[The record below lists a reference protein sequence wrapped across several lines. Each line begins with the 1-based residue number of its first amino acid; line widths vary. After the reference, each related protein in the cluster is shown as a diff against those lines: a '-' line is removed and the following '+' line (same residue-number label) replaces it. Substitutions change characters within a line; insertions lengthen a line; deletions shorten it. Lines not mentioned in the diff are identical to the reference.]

1 MKNSKDKAIIIV
13 ICFFTALISWFYV
26 VTEMNPETTKDV
38 ANVEIEVR
46 NEADLNDSGLVV
58 ANIDT
63 SSIEVRV
70 RGLRNEVINIEN
82 TDINA
87 FVDVVG
93 YNEGSN
99 KVPVE
104 INVPENVEIVDYN
117 PKQLLC
123 EFEAV
128 INKSIDLEIDINGNE
143 ASGYYA
149 LSPDSSVNTVVVKG
163 PRSVLNSIEKA
174 IVYLDISGESK
185 TLNKKIPINVYNDK
199 GIELNLE
206 INPSIAEVTLPIYP
220 IKEVEIDIPI
230 TGEVMEGYEVKSIT
244 LEPKT
249 IRIAGREDILN
260 QVEKV
265 RCETINIEGADDNIY
280 SPAKFIDGNYYIIEN
295 VNPRIEIEIEKII
308 TKDLIYDLDDIQI
321 TNIPEDLSL
330 DNIEISKEILSVT
343 IEGINSVINQVSKED
358 IKLIVN
364 MTEGIEGNNNVII
377 DLETDEEINS
387 YEINPA
393 EATVYL
399 VVEENTDNN
408 FDQEEVN
415 EEESENQ

>member
-13 ICFFTALISWFYV
+13 ICLFAALISWFYV

-38 ANVEIEVR
+38 ADVEIEVR
-46 NEADLNDSGLVV
+46 NETALNDSGLVV
-58 ANIDT
+58 ANIDKG
-63 SSIEVRV
+63 SIEVRV

-93 YNEGSN
+93 YNEGIN

-104 INVPENVEIVDYN
+104 INVPENLEIVDYN

-174 IVYLDISGESK
+174 IVYLDISGESE
-185 TLNKKIPINVYNDK
+185 TINKKIPINVYNDK

-206 INPSIAEVTLPIYP
+206 INPSIAEVTIPIYP
-220 IKEVEIDIPI
+220 IKEVEVDIPI
-230 TGEVMEGYEVKSIT
+230 TGQVMEGYEVKSVT

-249 IRIAGREDILN
+249 ILIAGREDILN

-265 RCETINIEGADDNIY
+265 RCEAINIEGAEDNIY
-280 SPAKFIDGNYYIIEN
+280 SPAKFIDGNYYIIES
-295 VNPRIEIEIEKII
+295 VNPRIEIEIEKVI
-308 TKDLIYDLDDIQI
+308 TKDLIYNLDDIQI

-330 DNIEISKEILSVT
+330 NNIEISKEILSVT
-343 IEGINSVINQVSKED
+343 IEGISSVINQISKDD

-364 MTEGIEGNNNVII
+364 MTEGIEGNNDVFI

-387 YEINPA
+387 YEINPS
-393 EATVYL
+393 EAIVSL
-399 VVEENTDNN
+399 IIEENTDDN
-408 FDQEEVN
+408 FEEVN

>member
-13 ICFFTALISWFYV
+13 ICLFAALISWFYV
-26 VTEMNPETTKDV
+26 VTEMNPETTKDL
-38 ANVEIEVR
+38 ADVEIEVR
-46 NEADLNDSGLVV
+46 NETALNDSGLVV

-63 SSIEVRV
+63 RSIEVRV

-93 YNEGSN
+93 YNEGIN

-104 INVPENVEIVDYN
+104 INVPENLEIVDYN

-174 IVYLDISGESK
+174 IVYLDISGESE
-185 TLNKKIPINVYNDK
+185 TINKKIPINVYNDK

-206 INPSIAEVTLPIYP
+206 INPSIAEVTIPIYP
-220 IKEVEIDIPI
+220 IKEVEVDIPI
-230 TGEVMEGYEVKSIT
+230 TGQVMEGYEVKSVT

-249 IRIAGREDILN
+249 ILIAGREDILN

-265 RCETINIEGADDNIY
+265 RCEAINIEGAEDNIY
-280 SPAKFIDGNYYIIEN
+280 SPAKFIDGNYYIIES
-295 VNPRIEIEIEKII
+295 VNPRIEIEIEKVI
-308 TKDLIYDLDDIQI
+308 TKDLIYNIDDIQI

-330 DNIEISKEILSVT
+330 NNIEISKEILSVT
-343 IEGINSVINQVSKED
+343 IEGISSVINQISKDD

-364 MTEGIEGNNNVII
+364 MTEGIEGNNDVFI

-387 YEINPA
+387 YEINPS
-393 EATVYL
+393 EAIVSL
-399 VVEENTDNN
+399 IIEENTDDN
-408 FDQEEVN
+408 FEEVN
-415 EEESENQ
+415 EEELEN

>member
-13 ICFFTALISWFYV
+13 ICLFAALISWFYV

-38 ANVEIEVR
+38 ADVEIEVR
-46 NEADLNDSGLVV
+46 NETALNDSGLVV

-63 SSIEVRV
+63 RSIEVRV

-93 YNEGSN
+93 YNEGIN

-104 INVPENVEIVDYN
+104 INVPENLEIVDYN

-174 IVYLDISGESK
+174 IVYLDISGESE
-185 TLNKKIPINVYNDK
+185 TINKKIPINVYNDK

-206 INPSIAEVTLPIYP
+206 INPSIAEVTIPIYP
-220 IKEVEIDIPI
+220 IKEVEVDIPI
-230 TGEVMEGYEVKSIT
+230 TGQVMEGYEVKSVT

-249 IRIAGREDILN
+249 ILIAGREDIIN

-265 RCETINIEGADDNIY
+265 RCEAINIEGAEDNIY
-280 SPAKFIDGNYYIIEN
+280 SPAKFIDGNYYIIES
-295 VNPRIEIEIEKII
+295 VNPRIEIEIEKVI
-308 TKDLIYDLDDIQI
+308 TKDLIYNIDDIQI

-330 DNIEISKEILSVT
+330 NNIEISKEILSVT
-343 IEGINSVINQVSKED
+343 IEGISSVINQISKED

-364 MTEGIEGNNNVII
+364 MTEGIEGNNDVVI

-387 YEINPA
+387 YEINPS
-393 EATVYL
+393 EAIVSL
-399 VVEENTDNN
+399 IIEENTDDN
-408 FDQEEVN
+408 FEEVN
-415 EEESENQ
+415 EEELEN

>member
-13 ICFFTALISWFYV
+13 ICLFAALISWFYV

-38 ANVEIEVR
+38 ADVEIEVR
-46 NEADLNDSGLVV
+46 NETALNDSGLVV
-58 ANIDT
+58 ANIDKG
-63 SSIEVRV
+63 SIEVRV

-93 YNEGSN
+93 YNEGIN

-104 INVPENVEIVDYN
+104 INVPENLEIVDYN

-174 IVYLDISGESK
+174 IVYLDISGESE
-185 TLNKKIPINVYNDK
+185 TINKKIPINVYNDK

-206 INPSIAEVTLPIYP
+206 INPSIAEVTIPIYP
-220 IKEVEIDIPI
+220 IKEVEVDIPI
-230 TGEVMEGYEVKSIT
+230 TGQVMEGYEVKSVT

-249 IRIAGREDILN
+249 ILIAGREDILN

-265 RCETINIEGADDNIY
+265 RCEAINIEGAEDNIY
-280 SPAKFIDGNYYIIEN
+280 SPAKFIDGNYYIIES
-295 VNPRIEIEIEKII
+295 VNPRIEIEIEKVI
-308 TKDLIYDLDDIQI
+308 TKDLIYNLDDIQI

-330 DNIEISKEILSVT
+330 NNIEISKEILSVT
-343 IEGINSVINQVSKED
+343 IEGISSVINQISKDD

-364 MTEGIEGNNNVII
+364 MTEGIEGNNDVFI

-387 YEINPA
+387 YEINPS
-393 EATVYL
+393 EAIVSL
-399 VVEENTDNN
+399 IIEENTDDN
-408 FDQEEVN
+408 FEEVN
-415 EEESENQ
+415 EEELEN